1 MFGRTSRWV
10 RRTPLLTLPVA
21 VWVSLSSASSAFAH
35 EGHAPLPTKGVQVD
49 VEKGLLTLSPDA
61 QKSLGVQT
69 ATAEKRLL
77 ASTALAYATLVT
89 PWQGQYLV
97 SPQIPGRITK
107 LHVVTGQTVKKGDLL
122 AEISSPELEIERL
135 ELKNALKELELS
147 EKQLSRI
154 RKLVESQALPGR
166 DLLEAENKHFQNQ
179 NALEIART
187 KLQSLGFEGA
197 VLETIESQQATDSAP
212 LLLPLTSPASGM
224 VSHTDLAVGKVV
236 AATEHLFKITDLS
249 TLWVR
254 IGVLERDLGKIKAGQ
269 SIELEL
275 ASYPQEVVRTTV
287 ALDSVFIDPA
297 TSLGTVW
304 AEITNSTAEAKY
316 LPGMY
321 GLARIMTSPREEV
334 LTVPASAIL
343 GTGAERYVLV
353 EVAATSK
360 GYEYQR
366 QNVVLG
372 AQNSAYVEI
381 RGGQVYPGDRVV
393 SRGGQILSSF
403 FVLGV
408 LRLSPEGIR
417 NVGLKVEPAEPR
429 VIQEIIEFDGLT
441 EVPPGDV
448 AAVSAQLPGVL
459 QRVLVDRG
467 QAVEAGEVIAELSS
481 LRLQD
486 TQLDMLRA
494 HLEAELLST
503 TLRRL
508 EATGVS
514 QAVAVRRLWE
524 TENQR
529 DLAVNRRE
537 SAERTLASMGMS
549 QAQVDSILES
559 RRPISALPV
568 RSPIRGVVTKL
579 MKTLGESI
587 SADEPLL
594 EIQDLSRPWIQGFV
608 SEVQAP
614 RIRVGTP
621 ARLRLVADPA
631 FVGSGHVSRSA
642 QSYDGDSRTLSIWI
656 EFDEPPARPMQR
668 DLLVRIAAIIGQH
681 HAQLAVPV
689 SAVLREGNRAYLF
702 VQKEGGLMERRLIEL
717 GPTDDRYI
725 GITKGLARGERVV
738 TQGVSELQ
746 TTYASIR

>member
-1 MFGRTSRWV
+1 
-10 RRTPLLTLPVA
+10 LLTLPVA